1 MILVRSND
9 TAEYLPIIDR
19 YRNSSQPVLAIGIT
33 NQLIVYDTGKNDI
46 DRQICQSYK
55 AIIIPYISNGGSA
68 ISNIGDI
75 GVYFGIKGK
84 YFGWCKY
91 VRGAIKQWL
100 MAQGISPHEENND
113 LTIHGKKVLGYTE
126 HPGAEYS
133 SGSIFIAMTNSQ
145 ELVNKICKKP
155 KTRKTAGLNDYGIT
169 ANEISEVIIQATKDY
184 LSLVGVK
191 ED

>member
-9 TAEYLPIIDR
+9 TTEYLSIIDKH
-19 YRNSSQPVLAIGIT
+19 RNSSQPVLVIGLT
-33 NQLIVYDTGKNDI
+33 DQLIVYDVGKNDI
-46 DRQICQSYK
+46 DRQSCQLYK
-55 AIIIPYISNGGSA
+55 VFMIPYVSNGGSA

-84 YFGWCKY
+84 YSGWCKY

-113 LTIHGKKVLGYTE
+113 LTIHGKKVLGYTG
-126 HPGAEYS
+126 HPGVEYS
-133 SGSIFIAMTNSQ
+133 CGSIFIAMTNSQ

-169 ANEISEVIIQATKDY
+169 ANEISKVIIQATKDY
-184 LSLVGVK
+184 LLLVGVK